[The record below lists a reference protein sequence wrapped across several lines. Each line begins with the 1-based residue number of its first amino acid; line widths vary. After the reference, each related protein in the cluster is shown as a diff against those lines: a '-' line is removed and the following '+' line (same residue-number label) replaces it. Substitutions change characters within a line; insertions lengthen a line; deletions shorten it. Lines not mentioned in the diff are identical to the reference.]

1 MTVTKT
7 VKGKRPNFFD
17 QPGVDYL
24 MAMTTTLIQEMA
36 VLRDR
41 VDLVERVAASKGVF
55 LQDEID
61 SFELDEA
68 ALTEREAR
76 RNAYMSRVFAVFE
89 QEQAEL
95 ASQDTAKRYQNTLDE
110 IAKN

>member
-7 VKGKRPNFFD
+7 VKGKRPNFFG

-24 MAMTTTLIQEMA
+24 MAMTTTLIQEVA

-41 VDLVERVAASKGVF
+41 VDLIERVAESKGVI
-55 LQDEID
+55 LKDEIE
-61 SFELDEA
+61 SFELNEA

-76 RNAYMSRVFAVFE
+76 RNAYMSRIFAIFE
-89 QEQAEL
+89 QEQAQLKAKET
-95 ASQDTAKRYQNTLDE
+95 SQSYQNTLDE
-110 IAKN
+110 IASG

>member
-7 VKGKRPNFFD
+7 VRGKRPSFFD

-24 MAMTTTLIQEMA
+24 MAMTTALIQEVA

-41 VDLVERVAASKGVF
+41 VDLIERVADSKGIV
-55 LQDEID
+55 LNDDVEG
-61 SFELDEA
+61 FELDEA
-68 ALTEREAR
+68 ALMEREAW
-76 RNAYMSRVFAVFE
+76 RNAYMSRIFAVFE

-95 ASQDTAKRYQNTLDE
+95 AAKETRKSYQATLDE
-110 IAKN
+110 VARG

>member
-7 VKGKRPNFFD
+7 VRGKRPSFFD

-24 MAMTTTLIQEMA
+24 MAMTSALIQEVA

-41 VDLVERVAASKGVF
+41 VDLIERVADAKGVV
-55 LQDEID
+55 LNDEVEG
-61 SFELDEA
+61 FALDET
-68 ALTEREAR
+68 ALMEREAW
-76 RNAYMSRVFAVFE
+76 RNAYMSRIFAVFE

-95 ASQDTAKRYQNTLDE
+95 EAKETRKSYQATLDE
-110 IAKN
+110 VARG